1 VREEERVID
10 VSWDTREE
18 CRHTGPFARDS
29 VALKGSAAISHF
41 RDDVVQFDS
50 EAPADMG
57 RTTVLFRTHK
67 HEIALMD
74 EPLYTP
80 GSADNL
86 RSYSR
91 EYKLTDAGSRPS
103 SRHALVLRDDDTSA
117 QSVILL
123 AGGGVTG
130 LHEHSALILGDTCFV
145 AVGDTLCSL
154 ALPSLELLW
163 HRQVD
168 TATCFGV
175 YYSAKHH
182 CLISHGELEIAR
194 LSLSGEVAWSS
205 GGADIFSEG
214 FELHPDYIEAV
225 DFNRMVYRMDIATG
239 ASMK

>member
-1 VREEERVID
+1 
-10 VSWDTREE
+10 
-18 CRHTGPFARDS
+18 
-29 VALKGSAAISHF
+29 
-41 RDDVVQFDS
+41 
-50 EAPADMG
+50 MG
-57 RTTVLFRTHK
+57 RATVSFRTNK
-67 HEIALMD
+67 YEFSLIG
-74 EPLYTP
+74 EPLYTT

-91 EYKLTDAGSRPS
+91 EYKFADAGSRPS
-103 SRHALVLRDDDTSA
+103 SRHALVLRDGDTSA
-117 QSVILL
+117 QSCILL
-123 AGGGVTG
+123 AGGGATG

-154 ALPSLELLW
+154 ALPSLDLLW
-163 HRQVD
+163 HRRVD